1 MKEELT
7 YMSSNED
14 LKRGHNDYILK
25 RIPAGAEATVVLVG
39 AADFLDQTIVAFV
52 RLAEGVIIPTL
63 TEVKIPVRFMFIL
76 LGPRE
81 TDLDYHEVGRSISTL
96 MANTSFHKIAY
107 KATEK
112 RELLSAINEFLDDSI
127 VLPPGDWERQA
138 LLPFD
143 ELKAKS
149 DAIKKRKEK
158 ALEKKS
164 KPQNE
169 AIIKKGNSFKDL
181 KFLLP
186 VFVIFLLIIFII
198 RHIIIAMHLIKQLFW
213 LEKKR
218 RNH

>member
-1 MKEELT
+1 
-7 YMSSNED
+7 MSSNED
-14 LKRGHNDYILK
+14 LKRGRNDYILK

-39 AADFLDQTIVAFV
+39 AVDFLDQPTIAFV
-52 RLAEGVIIPTL
+52 RLAEGVIIPSL

-76 LGPRE
+76 LGPRDA
-81 TDLDYHEVGRSISTL
+81 DLDYHEIGRSISTL

-149 DAIKKRKEK
+149 EAIRKRKEK

-164 KPQNE
+164 KPVQSE
-169 AIIKKGNSFKDL
+169 AIIKKGDLFKG
-181 KFLLP
+181 F
-186 VFVIFLLIIFII
+186 
-198 RHIIIAMHLIKQLFW
+198 
-213 LEKKR
+213 
-218 RNH
+218 

>member
-198 RHIIIAMHLIKQLFW
+198 RHIIIGMHLIKQLFW